1 MKINEIFKSISGE
14 AAFAGLPCIFVRTYG
29 CNLRCT
35 YCDTMYAVEGGEF
48 TQMTP
53 HEVLEE
59 CNKLGPKHVILTGGE
74 PLIQPDMPDLIWLLT
89 RNGYS
94 VEIETNGA
102 VNLQQFHDK
111 LTLSMLELSK
121 LTYTMDYKSFSS
133 GMAYKMVRSNL
144 EFLGNNDVI
153 KFVVGCMEDL
163 EQMEILLDNNK
174 DIMAKVFV
182 SPVFG
187 QIEPEQIVQFLLD
200 KKLYNVRVQ
209 LQMHKLIWDKNKRG
223 V

>member
-1 MKINEIFKSISGE
+1 MITINEIFKSISGE

-35 YCDTMYAVEGGEF
+35 YCDTMYAVAGGEF

-53 HEVLEE
+53 EEIVNE

-74 PLIQPDMPDLIWLLT
+74 PLIQPDIVELIDLLRQENYTI
-89 RNGYS
+89 
-94 VEIETNGA
+94 EIETNGA
-102 VNLQQFHDK
+102 VDLQKFHN
-111 LTLSMLELSK
+111 ELD
-121 LTYTMDYKSFSS
+121 LNYPVTYTMDYKSFSS
-133 GMAYKMVRSNL
+133 GMANKMVRNNL
-144 EFLGNNDVI
+144 EFLGKRDVV
-153 KFVVGCMEDL
+153 KFVVGCIEDL
-163 EQMEILLDNNK
+163 EQMDIILDNK
-174 DIMAKVFV
+174 DIQAQVFV

-187 QIEPEQIVQFLLD
+187 QIEPSEIVQFLLD
-200 KKLYNVRVQ
+200 KGLYNVRVQ